1 MKFRIIAVIAV
12 GIIISSQNIFAQEML
27 QKKQQFRDQ
36 IHKQLNLTDDQQTKI
51 DELKLAHKKEMIDLK
66 ANLDKKELALAELKN
81 KGNYSR
87 EDFLNKINDVIT
99 ARNKIAI
106 SFANHQMDVY
116 EQLDENQKKEW
127 NKISGEF
134 GEHREKRVNRMMKNF
149 DDK

>member
-1 MKFRIIAVIAV
+1 MYNNF
-12 GIIISSQNIFAQEML
+12 FAEYFCSGNAA
-27 QKKQQFRDQ
+27 KKQQFRDQ

>member
-66 ANLDKKELALAELKN
+66 ANLDRKELALAELKN

>member
-87 EDFLNKINDVIT
+87 EEFLNKINDVIT

>member
-1 MKFRIIAVIAV
+1 MKFRIIAVIV
-12 GIIISSQNIFAQEML
+12 VCIIISSQNIFAQEML

-106 SFANHQMDVY
+106 SFANHQMDV
-116 EQLDENQKKEW
+116 
-127 NKISGEF
+127 
-134 GEHREKRVNRMMKNF
+134 
-149 DDK
+149 

>member
-1 MKFRIIAVIAV
+1 MKFRIIAVIV
-12 GIIISSQNIFAQEML
+12 VCIIISSQNIFAQEML

-87 EDFLNKINDVIT
+87 EEFLNKINDVIT

>member
-1 MKFRIIAVIAV
+1 MKFRIIAVIV
-12 GIIISSQNIFAQEML
+12 VCIIISSQNIFAQEML